1 MFGFVAFGGGKSK
14 SMTLSWG
21 GEESSVGSFMDSV
34 HVEMR
39 GPGGE
44 EEVNTINNV
53 EETGDSWVAGFEVDD
68 VVVGPVGEFVA
79 D

>member
-21 GEESSVGSFMDSV
+21 GEEGGVGSFMDSV

-44 EEVNTINNV
+44 KEVNTINDV
-53 EETGDSWVAGFEVDD
+53 EETSDGGVTGFEIDD
-68 VVVGPVGEFVA
+68 VVVSPVGEFGT